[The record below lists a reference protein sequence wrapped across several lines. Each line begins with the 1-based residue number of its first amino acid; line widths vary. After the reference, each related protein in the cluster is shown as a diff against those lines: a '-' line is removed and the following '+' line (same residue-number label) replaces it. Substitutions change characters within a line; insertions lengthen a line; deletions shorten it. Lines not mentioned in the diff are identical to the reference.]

1 MAGSP
6 PEVKA
11 ASVPGNPPRVGIL
24 NADIYGPSQPMMMG
38 ISGRPK
44 REDGKTIASFEN
56 YGVQVMSF
64 GVLVEPTRR

>member
-1 MAGSP
+1 
-6 PEVKA
+6 
-11 ASVPGNPPRVGIL
+11 
-24 NADIYGPSQPMMMG
+24 MMMG